1 MAVILKLKCPDCA
14 ETFRWP
20 GGQKWPDYCPLCQAD
35 LRPDNDGICMPFI
48 STSGK
53 SQSVDKVYRDMEK
66 GSEVRAQ
73 LAADMLGASAA
84 DVAHLKTTNLRETVA
99 GESPY
104 VPVVNDV
111 TRSMAI
117 NQQATGFQPSQ
128 GVEYSGAV
136 QQGPFPNMGA
146 KTISAIRQLHATR
159 GGGYGSMSDNP
170 AKEVLQPGSRRRA

>member
-1 MAVILKLKCPDCA
+1 MGVDVAKEAAQEADAA
-14 ETFRWP
+14 EAAQIR
-20 GGQKWPDYCPLCQAD
+20 AD
-35 LRPDNDGICMPFI
+35 ALRAIDEAE
-48 STSGK
+48 
-53 SQSVDKVYRDMEK
+53 R
-66 GSEVRAQ
+66 EVRAQ

-170 AKEVLQPGSRRRA
+170 AKEVLQPGYRRRA